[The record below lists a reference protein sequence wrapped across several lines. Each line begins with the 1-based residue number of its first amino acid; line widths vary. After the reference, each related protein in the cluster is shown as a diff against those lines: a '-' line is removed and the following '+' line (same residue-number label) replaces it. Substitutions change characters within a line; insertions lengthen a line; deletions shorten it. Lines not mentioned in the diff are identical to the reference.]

1 MKDDRAADVYT
12 LILAS
17 MCRPG
22 EAAGIQ
28 AEDIVVLNDERV
40 WKATHSKNGKD
51 FLTPLLGP
59 IGEVIERRLA
69 EVGGKGPLFWNTRG
83 DDYPPPL
90 RKANRQLRELTELQD
105 IRPHDFRRT
114 GRTHISGLEVRDE
127 VAEALLNHAK
137 EEVNGTYNLY
147 NYWRERKEALKLWH
161 AKLERL
167 RANVPEAA

>member
-1 MKDDRAADVYT
+1 
-12 LILAS
+12 

-40 WKATHSKNGKD
+40 WKVTEAKNGKD

-59 IGEVIERRLA
+59 IWGQVIERRLA

-90 RKANRQLRELTELQD
+90 RKANLELRELTELQD